1 MIECENCIYG
11 FFKSIGDGPCMRLD
25 DRECPNYNE
34 VTDRIEVTA
43 KEGEARIYEGA
54 IVEHFKRETLD
65 EKCIRKNNNLYRY
78 EVLHF
83 ARHTET
89 GEMFVIYKAL
99 YDGKAIESDVH
110 YGDVFVRPFDMFMGK
125 VDHKKYPNIK
135 RKYRFE
141 LVDKI
146 SY

>member
-25 DRECPNYNE
+25 DRECPNYNR
-34 VTDRIEVTA
+34 VTDKIETAEKEVRIR
-43 KEGEARIYEGA
+43 EGD
-54 IVEHFKRETLD
+54 IVEHFKREILD
-65 EKCIRKNNNLYRY
+65 EKCIKKNNNLYRY

-110 YGDVFVRPFDMFMGK
+110 YGDVFARPFDMFMGK